1 MLWKDF
7 KCLLFSVL
15 TITSIST
22 VTVFAQESG
31 DNKAAGKQ
39 TSPPVAPPKKVEKFV
54 VPKIYL
60 AAKEGRLSRL
70 KSLIA
75 EGADVNASNA
85 SGRTALM
92 SAVLRRNSLVVKEL
106 LREGANVDVG
116 DAQGKTALMLAVAQ
130 KDLAMISLLLASGA
144 DVKIEDKKE
153 NTALTLAEKSDL
165 SRSKRKKLVKMLE
178 RAAE

>member
-7 KCLLFSVL
+7 KYLLFSVL

-22 VTVFAQESG
+22 VTVYAQETG
-31 DNKAAGKQ
+31 DNKAAAEQ
-39 TSPPVAPPKKVEKFV
+39 TTPPVAAPKKAEKFV

-92 SAVLRRNSLVVKEL
+92 SALLRRNSSVVKEL
-106 LREGANVDVG
+106 LREGANVDAG
-116 DAQGKTALMLAVAQ
+116 DAQGKTALMLAIAHN
-130 KDLAMISLLLASGA
+130 DLEMINLLLASGA
-144 DVKIEDKKE
+144 DVKLEDNKK
-153 NTALTLAEKSDL
+153 NTALTLAKKSSL
-165 SRSKRKKLVKMLE
+165 SKSKRKKLVKLLE
-178 RAAE
+178 KAAQ